1 MGVILTI
8 LLPFFYSVVR
18 IAWKEQERDR
28 CPIINA
34 ALVTFMWTIVFFSL
48 FILCV
53 DSQFSSHFYIF
64 RCSFF
69 IPSSQFGELVM
80 MIDLLWNAFKSSHIP
95 KLERERK
102 QNTIQLICI
111 LYSAKLFALLIV
123 FVMKMFVLI
132 FLLWYRVHFHFCLA
146 NRTGITIAIP
156 SPPHHKQQ
164 LRMAE
169 T

>member
-95 KLERERK
+95 KLERERNK
-102 QNTIQLICI
+102 TQFNSFAFYIPRNYLH
-111 LYSAKLFALLIV
+111 YSSSLLWKCLCWFFCYDIE
-123 FVMKMFVLI
+123 LI
-132 FLLWYRVHFHFCLA
+132 FTFVWPTEREL
-146 NRTGITIAIP
+146 
-156 SPPHHKQQ
+156 Q
-164 LRMAE
+164 
-169 T
+169 